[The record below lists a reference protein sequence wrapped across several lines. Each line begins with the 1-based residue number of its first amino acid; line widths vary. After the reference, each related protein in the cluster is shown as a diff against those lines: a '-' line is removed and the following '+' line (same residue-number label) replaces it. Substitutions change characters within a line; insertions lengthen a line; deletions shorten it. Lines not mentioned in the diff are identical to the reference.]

1 MLLRLLGPV
10 ELVWQDNALDLG
22 GPRQRTVLAM
32 LGLNAN
38 RVTSVEALTDA
49 IWQDAPPPT
58 ARGQIQVSIS
68 ALRRQFAT
76 AGRPTAIRTAPPGYQ
91 LALGSADVDSLVF
104 GELLNRAD
112 ERSSAGDVSGAEETL
127 RTALTLWRGPAL
139 AGLSSELVR
148 RGATA
153 LDSRRLNAIE
163 ERIRL
168 RLMLGQHREVGA
180 ELPQLISE
188 YPLRERLHGFL
199 MLALYR
205 SGRQAEALE
214 VYRRARAILIDE
226 IGVEPGPELAELER
240 SILNRAAELD
250 LPARAAPAAP
260 VAPAAETAPV
270 RPEFDM
276 FVTPRQ
282 LPASIAD
289 FTGRAGQLAVITSYL
304 TDPSQRTHSYA
315 MPIVAISG
323 KGGVGKSVLAI
334 RVAHELSTSFP
345 DGHLYADIAATDGDD
360 VTSVLLGRFLRALSV
375 PSRSIPED
383 AGERAELYR
392 SMLADRRILVVLD
405 GVVDEAQVLPL
416 LPGSASCAV
425 ITTSRS
431 RLSRLVGAR
440 WVDVDVFD
448 RTAARDLLAKMIG
461 PERVREESTAADEL
475 ARLCDGLPLAL
486 RIAGARLASRAS
498 WRLDALV
505 HRLGVER
512 SRLDELTYRSLEL
525 RSSIGLTYEGLT
537 TREQRL
543 FRLLALIQAPSWPAW
558 LAAALLDTDLRTAEQ
573 TIDSLVDARVLDTVD
588 DPDTVMPHYRYHD
601 LVRLYARERA
611 LATEPVAERDAALAR
626 ALGGW
631 LGMVSAAH
639 RLDYGGDYTIVH
651 GKAPT
656 WSLTEDELAA
666 VDLRPLSRWDGER
679 PALVAAIRQA
689 AELGLDELCW
699 DLALTSVTLFEA
711 KGYFDDWSQ
720 STRLARDAA
729 LRADNRTGL
738 AAMDYSLGT
747 LHIFQMR
754 LDQADECFRSALT
767 LFESEGNV
775 HGQALVLRNA
785 AHIDELRGNTTEMM
799 IKYSSALETMREVG
813 DRAGAAHILRSQAG
827 FWLADGDIETA
838 RSLLEQALKICY
850 DEQCLRLEAQVMQRF
865 SQLYVVTEEF
875 DAAREAL
882 HRVLR
887 IVRDSGDKIGEAY
900 AMYGL
905 GVVRHREGRLDAATT
920 SLSHAAELSRRVGER
935 LIEARSRYALGE
947 IALAAGEPGLAA
959 AHLEAARALFEML
972 GSVVWHARAR
982 KLLAEAKSGDPAS
995 AAEEIRAAIELLGA
1009 LATDESSALLG
1020 ELRELATTLS

>member
-76 AGRPTAIRTAPPGYQ
+76 AGRPKAIRTAPPGYQ
-91 LALGSADVDSLVF
+91 LALDSADVDSLVF

-112 ERSSAGDVSGAEETL
+112 EQSAAGDVSGAEETL
-127 RTALTLWRGPAL
+127 RAALTLWRGPAL

-168 RLMLGQHREVGA
+168 RLLLGQHQETGA

-240 SILNRAAELD
+240 SILNRAPELD
-250 LPARAAPAAP
+250 LPARPAPAPAAP
-260 VAPAAETAPV
+260 VAAPAETTPA

-276 FVTPRQ
+276 FITPRQ

-289 FTGRAGQLAVITSYL
+289 FTGREGQLAAITSYL
-304 TDPSQRTHSYA
+304 TDRSQQTHSYA

-334 RVAHELSTSFP
+334 RVAHELSASFP
-345 DGHLYADIAATDGDD
+345 DGHLYADIAATGGEN

-461 PERVREESTAADEL
+461 PDRVREESNAADEL

-486 RIAGARLASRAS
+486 RIAGARLASRAN

-525 RSSIGLTYEGLT
+525 RSNIGLTYEGLT
-537 TREQRL
+537 HREQRL
-543 FRLLALIQAPSWPAW
+543 FRLLALIQAPTWPAW

-611 LATEPVAERDAALAR
+611 LASEPLAEREAALAR

-651 GKAPT
+651 GKAEI
-656 WSLTEDELAA
+656 WSLAEDELAA

-729 LRADNRTGL
+729 LRADNRTGI

-785 AHIDELRGNTTEMM
+785 AHIDELRGNTTDMM
-799 IKYSSALETMREVG
+799 IKYGSALETMREVG

-827 FWLADGDIETA
+827 FWLAEGDIETA
-838 RSLLEQALKICY
+838 RSLLEQALKIC
-850 DEQCLRLEAQVMQRF
+850 
-865 SQLYVVTEEF
+865 
-875 DAAREAL
+875 
-882 HRVLR
+882 
-887 IVRDSGDKIGEAY
+887 
-900 AMYGL
+900 
-905 GVVRHREGRLDAATT
+905 
-920 SLSHAAELSRRVGER
+920 
-935 LIEARSRYALGE
+935 
-947 IALAAGEPGLAA
+947 
-959 AHLEAARALFEML
+959 
-972 GSVVWHARAR
+972 
-982 KLLAEAKSGDPAS
+982 
-995 AAEEIRAAIELLGA
+995 
-1009 LATDESSALLG
+1009 
-1020 ELRELATTLS
+1020 